1 MNELN
6 TNELLNVMKWNE
18 LTLHVAVADSVAVAL
33 ALGLRVNEF
42 IDETHLITNTK
53 IWNDNPV
60 LVAVVD
66 ESDYLFYDVTG
77 GAADDFVEVGRVERL
92 IRQPETHVVHALRIL
107 AHSLTK

>member
-1 MNELN
+1 M
-6 TNELLNVMKWNE
+6 
-18 LTLHVAVADSVAVAL
+18 
-33 ALGLRVNEF
+33 
-42 IDETHLITNTK
+42 
-53 IWNDNPV
+53 